1 MAHYARSTPP
11 VHPPGRPSAPEQ
23 PWTGWW
29 QPAATADTSGH
40 GAVGVTEAPDHE
52 IPHHAEPERA
62 QIPNAPFLGPAT
74 GNAPDLYAGA
84 GAIDRGGLRRVG
96 VPPSGS
102 PIGTVPAAAPGE
114 PAHEAA
120 LPHHWGMLETA
131 ATRSLELPASTAN
144 DADFT
149 VEGVAQRSGDLVFV
163 GITFPERLT
172 VAPDPSAIRLTIVAA
187 ANADL
192 DSVCVAPFDG
202 FGPDRVGFTLIAA
215 ALNPGAMWVDGHYH
229 VEL

>member
-29 QPAATADTSGH
+29 QPAAAADSPAAD
-40 GAVGVTEAPDHE
+40 AVGVAEPRAHV
-52 IPHHAEPERA
+52 IAHHAEPERDL
-62 QIPNAPFLGPAT
+62 IPNAPFLGPAT
-74 GNAPDLYAGA
+74 SNATDPYPAAGA
-84 GAIDRGGLRRVG
+84 PERGGLRRVG
-96 VPPSGS
+96 VPPSGA
-102 PIGTVPAAAPGE
+102 PIAGAPETGPDE
-114 PAHEAA
+114 PTHDAA
-120 LPHHWGMLETA
+120 LPHHRSMLETA
-131 ATRSLELPASTAN
+131 ATRPLEMPISAAH

-149 VEGVAQRSGDLVFV
+149 VEGVAQRTGDLVFV
-163 GITFPERLT
+163 GVTFPERLAT
-172 VAPDPSAIRLTIVAA
+172 APDPSAIRLTIVAA

-192 DSVCVAPFDG
+192 ESVSVAPFDG
-202 FGPDRVGFTLIAA
+202 FGPNRVGFTLIAA